1 MHLITL
7 LGQTCS
13 GKSQMAVDLAKL
25 LEKSA
30 VVNCD
35 SRQVYKG
42 LNIGTG
48 KVEGRWKNGIF
59 MYKDVPHYLID
70 YADPIKRFTLA
81 TYVQDFIN
89 LIDSFDSKIE
99 FVIVTGGTGLYA
111 TAVTEKYNLGLIK
124 PEFTDQ
130 FEGLKRELNKK
141 SLEVLQ
147 SQYLQLNSKI
157 LHPLNSSDFHNPRR
171 LIPKI
176 ADTIC
181 RNNNWNEDLI
191 YPEFKSISN
200 FTIEVDQEK
209 LKEKIR
215 IRLTDRVNQGLL
227 DEVKNIQYLGR
238 QRLLD
243 LGLEYR
249 LTQFFLEGHMDQT
262 QWLEGMYTK
271 NIQYAKRQLTWLK
284 KHHAKWVISVEDV
297 IKKLLL

>member
-25 LEKSA
+25 LGKSA

-35 SRQVYKG
+35 SRQIYKR

-48 KVEGRWKNGIF
+48 KVDGGWKNGIF
-59 MYKDVPHYLID
+59 MYQDVPHYLID
-70 YADPIKRFTLA
+70 YTDPVKRFTLA
-81 TYVQDFIN
+81 KYVQDFIN
-89 LIDSFDSKIE
+89 LTDSFNPEIE

-111 TAVTEKYNLGLIK
+111 KAITEKYDLGVIK
-124 PEFTDQ
+124 PEFIDQ

-147 SQYLQLNSKI
+147 DQYLQLNYKI
-157 LHPLNSSDFHNPRR
+157 LHQLNNSDFHNPRR

-176 ADTIC
+176 AHAIG
-181 RNNNWNEDLI
+181 RNSYWNEDLI
-191 YPEFKSISN
+191 YPEFESISN
-200 FTIEVDQEK
+200 FAIEVDQEE

-215 IRLTDRVNQGLL
+215 IRLIDRVNQGLL
-227 DEVKNIQYLGR
+227 EEVKNIQYLGK

-249 LTQFFLEGHMDQT
+249 LTQLFLEGYMDKT
-262 QWLEGMYTK
+262 QWLESMYTQ

-284 KHHAKWVISVEDV
+284 KHQVKWVRSVEDL
-297 IKKLLL
+297 IEKLQ